1 MHTEAHAMKN
11 PDNIVEEAISELFRG
26 FYLKNKAGQQRE
38 TIGDVDTLVNMLIT
52 YKQEVIKYQ
61 LNGKV

>member
-1 MHTEAHAMKN
+1 MKN
-11 PDNIVEEAISELFRG
+11 PDHIVEEAIGELFFG

-38 TIGDVDTLVNMLIT
+38 TIGDIDTLVDMLIT
-52 YKQEVIKYQ
+52 YKQEVIQYQ

>member
-1 MHTEAHAMKN
+1 MKN
-11 PDNIVEEAISELFRG
+11 PDNIVEEAIGELFRG

-38 TIGDVDTLVNMLIT
+38 TIGDIDIVVDMLIT
-52 YKQEVIKYQ
+52 YKQEIIEYQ